1 MEQPVNPPHP
11 PHETPSEAIALQA
24 AGVEESQRFVAV
36 TALGMCRGIA
46 LGTLSPAYAC
56 SRFLGPALLS
66 RLEAMEVHPEL
77 RRAIHL
83 ATELEDVARLAP
95 EALTDSLTEIEDK
108 LLKVL
113 ADLPPPRPHGEK
125 WLVMSRYQDG

>member
-1 MEQPVNPPHP
+1 MAAHLELSPQ
-11 PHETPSEAIALQA
+11 TSADAITIEAT
-24 AGVEESQRFVAV
+24 GVEEVERFVAV
-36 TALGMCRGIA
+36 TVMGRCRAMVLGA
-46 LGTLSPAYAC
+46 LSPADAC
-56 SRFLGPALLS
+56 SRLFGPALLS

-83 ATELEDVARLAP
+83 ATELKDVSRLTP

>member
-1 MEQPVNPPHP
+1 MAASFELPP
-11 PHETPSEAIALQA
+11 ETPTEAVTLAT
-24 AGVEESQRFVAV
+24 AGFEEMQRFVAV
-36 TALGMCRGIA
+36 TALGMCRAMA

-56 SRFLGPALLS
+56 SRLLGPALLS

-77 RRAIHL
+77 RHAIHL

-95 EALTDSLTEIEDK
+95 EALSGSLTEIEGK

-113 ADLPPPRPHGEK
+113 ADLPPPRSDDEK
-125 WLVMSRYQDG
+125 WLVTSRHQDE